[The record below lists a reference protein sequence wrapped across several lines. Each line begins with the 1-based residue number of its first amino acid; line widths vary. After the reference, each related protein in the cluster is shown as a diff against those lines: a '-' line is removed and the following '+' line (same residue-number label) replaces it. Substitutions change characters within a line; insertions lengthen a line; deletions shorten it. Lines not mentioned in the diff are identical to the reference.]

1 MPDITTDVL
10 HPWEIAPQDV
20 ATMLKTKADF
30 FFMDCRTPDEHE
42 TAHVEGATLI
52 PMLDLSLHMP
62 TLRDHEDKL
71 IVVMCRSGKR
81 SLNVTAALREQGF
94 ANVKSMAGGILRW
107 SKDVDPSVPQ
117 Y

>member
-1 MPDITTDVL
+1 MADAPTETL
-10 HPWEIAPQDV
+10 HPWEIAPQEV
-20 ATMLKTKADF
+20 AAMLKSKADF
-30 FFMDCRTPDEHE
+30 FFMDCRTQDEHE

-62 TLRDHEDKL
+62 TLRDNEDKL

>member
-1 MPDITTDVL
+1 MTNSSQETL
-10 HPWEIAPQDV
+10 HPWEIAPQEV
-20 ATMLKTKADF
+20 ADMLQSKADF
-30 FFMDCRTPDEHE
+30 FFMDCRTQEEHE
-42 TAHVEGATLI
+42 TAHVQGATLI
-52 PMLDLSLHMP
+52 PMIDLSMHMS
-62 TLRDHEDKL
+62 TLRENEDKL

-107 SKDVDPSVPQ
+107 SRDIDPSVPQ